1 MSENWVRMEKQGAVA
16 TIVLNRPETKNSLNI
31 AMFVQIARHFDELA
45 KTDEI
50 RTVVMRGEGGQ
61 AFSSGYNIAEIP
73 KDITEDYYEEL
84 RGKNPLDVGL
94 EAIERYPYPV
104 IAMIEGYALG
114 AGCELAVTCDLRVA
128 SEESRMGVPPSRLGI
143 IYHPAGVQKLIN
155 VCGLANAKE
164 ILYTGR
170 FYGMERARE
179 MGMVHYVVPKAEL
192 HAFTYALAE
201 EIAGNAPLSLKG
213 HKFIFGKILHY
224 QGIREEDRP
233 EIERRTI
240 EAFNSEDL
248 KNGSSAF
255 FAKRKPVFTGR

>member
-1 MSENWVRMEKQGAVA
+1 MTADAVRLEKKGAVA
-16 TIVLNRPETKNSLNI
+16 TIAIDRPETKNSLNI
-31 AMFVQIARHFDELA
+31 AMLVQIARYFDELA
-45 KTDEI
+45 QTDEI

-61 AFSSGYNIAEIP
+61 AFSSGYNIADIP
-73 KDITEDYYEEL
+73 KDITEDYYATLE
-84 RGKNPLDVGL
+84 GKNPLDVGL

-114 AGCELAVTCDLRVA
+114 AGCELAITCDLRVA
-128 SEESRMGVPPSRLGI
+128 SEDSRMGVPPSRLGI

-155 VCGLANAKE
+155 IVGLANAKE

-192 HAFTYALAE
+192 HGFAYALAE

-213 HKFIFGKILHY
+213 HKVIFRKILHY
-224 QGIREEDRP
+224 QSLREEDRR

-248 KNGSSAF
+248 KQGSSAF
-255 FAKRKPVFTGR
+255 FAKRKPLFNGR